1 MLSTA
6 AIHDPGRL
14 AQELASPEALG
25 KFARAASGDGHKV
38 LHGDGRFDYASAE
51 AGGMPEAPHDGG
63 VYGRVNSLW
72 APVLSASGGS
82 VTGPLRLAQH
92 PEKPLDAATKGYV
105 DGKLPLTGGS
115 MKGRLV
121 LDGDPVD
128 DYGAATK
135 HYADTK
141 LSMAGGVMTGPLAFA
156 STYSRYEIGNGREAF
171 FVTRN
176 DGEFVLSATPSN
188 FVAAGIAR
196 KPGGGMWG
204 DVIDARLVR
213 VVDNYTAGLGAV
225 LNLYPVRY
233 RFLGNDTQRKSKTSA
248 PPYPESPHYAAAR
261 SSELFVGLIG
271 QAAESALPDMVHI
284 TSGLIDNKPNADILA
299 VNYSSLVMALVNAV
313 RELAT
318 ANQALV
324 DRVSALEAAR

>member
-14 AQELASPEALG
+14 AQELAAPEALG
-25 KFARAASGDGHKV
+25 KFARAASGDSGKV
-38 LHGDGRFDYASAE
+38 LHGDGRFDYAGAE
-51 AGGMPEAPHDGG
+51 AGGMPEAPQDGG
-63 VYGRVNSLW
+63 LYGRVNCSW
-72 APVLSASGGS
+72 APALPISGGTM
-82 VTGPLRLAQH
+82 TGPLRLAQH
-92 PEKPLDAATKGYV
+92 PETPLDAATKGYT

-141 LSMAGGVMTGPLAFA
+141 LSLAGGVMTGPLAFA
-156 STYSRYEIGNGREAF
+156 SPHGRYEVGNRREAF
-171 FVTRN
+171 SVTRN

-188 FVAAGIAR
+188 FVAVGDAR
-196 KPGGGMWG
+196 KSGGGMWA
-204 DVIDARLVR
+204 DTVDSRLVH
-213 VVDNYTAGLGAV
+213 VVGKFGDGLAAI
-225 LNLYPVRY
+225 LQLHPVRY
-233 RFLGNDTQRKSKTSA
+233 RFRGNDTQRKSKAPA

-261 SSELFVGLIG
+261 ANEIFIGLMGQDCEVAVPDAVRNVQALVDGTQLFDVRTVDL
-271 QAAESALPDMVHI
+271 
-284 TSGLIDNKPNADILA
+284 TSVIF
-299 VNYSSLVMALVNAV
+299 ALVNSV

-318 ANQALV
+318 ANQTLAE
-324 DRVSALEAAR
+324 RVSALEAGR